1 MIGVSD
7 PLHGI
12 TPGPLPAGLAPGGFL
27 FAPLGADPRKNLPAA
42 VLTMAELARRRV
54 HLDLVIL
61 SHPPHEHRHELDLLA
76 HSVGWHPRHIVAVS
90 DLGDD
95 ELVALYRDAALTLM
109 PSYDEGF
116 STPVIES
123 VGRGTA
129 VVASE
134 HPVHVELVGEGWWLA
149 PPDDVRALAD
159 AVQRG
164 LAESAELL
172 ERQRRAIGDRF
183 EPSTIGETLRD
194 RVASTLRS
202 ADRPVEVDVLA
213 TPARPHLAMVTPW
226 PPSASGVA
234 TYHHLTA
241 AALCER
247 VDLTVFSLTDRPIDH
262 GNYRELPLTDP
273 DYRDPGITHR
283 VIVLGNSH
291 YHVPAL
297 ELLRGFGGAV
307 VSHDQ
312 RMTDIYRE
320 WQGPHVTADLLADGL
335 DRPHVDDLDRHS
347 TGGTGERLGYREIA
361 ALAEPLLVH
370 SRQLADLVRTR
381 QGVEPVVLPFASTR
395 SLDGVVDAER
405 RRGVRAA
412 LGLDPD
418 RLHIAAFGGHNIG
431 YKGTGVVIA
440 ATAWLAGWGLRPQ
453 LHLAGGCPPAELE
466 RLRALIEDEGIAD
479 SVTLHGYLDEA
490 TFDALHIGVDVA
502 VQLRLDLPGQ
512 VSGALADTIAFG
524 LPTVATTALADALEA
539 PDFVERVDAPVSP
552 FLVAEAVA
560 RLARTR
566 DQEPERI
573 ERARTVYLAERN
585 PIRYAEALLAA
596 IGIEGIDR

>member
-1 MIGVSD
+1 M
-7 PLHGI
+7 
-12 TPGPLPAGLAPGGFL
+12 
-27 FAPLGADPRKNLPAA
+27 
-42 VLTMAELARRRV
+42 
-54 HLDLVIL
+54 
-61 SHPPHEHRHELDLLA
+61 
-76 HSVGWHPRHIVAVS
+76 
-90 DLGDD
+90 
-95 ELVALYRDAALTLM
+95 
-109 PSYDEGF
+109 
-116 STPVIES
+116 
-123 VGRGTA
+123 
-129 VVASE
+129 
-134 HPVHVELVGEGWWLA
+134 
-149 PPDDVRALAD
+149 
-159 AVQRG
+159 
-164 LAESAELL
+164 
-172 ERQRRAIGDRF
+172 
-183 EPSTIGETLRD
+183 
-194 RVASTLRS
+194 
-202 ADRPVEVDVLA
+202 
-213 TPARPHLAMVTPW
+213 
-226 PPSASGVA
+226 
-234 TYHHLTA
+234 
-241 AALCER
+241 
-247 VDLTVFSLTDRPIDH
+247 
-262 GNYRELPLTDP
+262 
-273 DYRDPGITHR
+273 
-283 VIVLGNSH
+283 LGNSH

-490 TFDALHIGVDVA
+490 TFDAFHIGVDVA

-566 DQEPERI
+566 DQDPERI